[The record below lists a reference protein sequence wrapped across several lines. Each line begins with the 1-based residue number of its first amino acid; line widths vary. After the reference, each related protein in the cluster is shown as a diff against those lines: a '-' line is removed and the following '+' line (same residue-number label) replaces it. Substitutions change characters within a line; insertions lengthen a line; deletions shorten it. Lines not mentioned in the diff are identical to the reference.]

1 MTWKTKAVVVKRY
14 TLNKKP
20 GEKGIGTALHQALV
34 DVMSDQLTEMGIEAD
49 SELVRFDEIQS
60 IEAITPKFS
69 GDSRLMTELRFTV
82 KISTRNYVF
91 RQTPSPEPSA
101 SPTPDAPDHTC
112 ADTGAHCQPLL
123 PSFSS
128 YKKVK
133 EPSRSR
139 FRFSR
144 LPNRQWA

>member
-1 MTWKTKAVVVKRY
+1 
-14 TLNKKP
+14 
-20 GEKGIGTALHQALV
+20 
-34 DVMSDQLTEMGIEAD
+34 MSDQLTEMGIEAD

-101 SPTPDAPDHTC
+101 SPTPDAPDHTIAPTQAPLANC
-112 ADTGAHCQPLL
+112 YAVLFFVQESKRCPHGHTSDFHDCRTGNGLEHQCGT
-123 PSFSS
+123 
-128 YKKVK
+128 
-133 EPSRSR
+133 E
-139 FRFSR
+139 
-144 LPNRQWA
+144 